1 MSQSVTHLFTAVN
14 HCLSALVSMADNGK
28 TIRKI
33 RQGKVDIDYEES
45 TLVIHYDL
53 ELVRN

>member
-1 MSQSVTHLFTAVN
+1 
-14 HCLSALVSMADNGK
+14 MADNGK

-53 ELVRN
+53 ELVSIFHDVLSLHSASMTMLSGS